1 MVSPALPFALGAVGD
16 EAPRLPFQLRGTS
29 VPAAVPAVA
38 AIDDTRLIARID
50 SLHALVEEA
59 RFELHEL
66 RIANVELLDEI
77 RGGATI
83 LDPPAQAAEEA
94 PAPSG
99 TLTLKLLGDFA
110 VRAGDRRVERWSS
123 RKARQLVAYLA
134 MHRERSVPRESL
146 AELFWPGSSPGRGAN
161 NLSIAV
167 HRVRSLLRELTSDD
181 NRGIAVE
188 QGTYRLDPAI
198 TWNVDAIEF
207 AQLIARAESAV
218 ESAAPEAARTALHQA
233 VALYRGDFMAAD
245 RYEDWTVA
253 IRERLATGYEWA
265 LDWLAGDA
273 AAAGDWLQ
281 SLHFAQTLVEHDA
294 LNEGAHRRMM
304 RAHIELGNASLAL
317 RQFER
322 CEELLR
328 TELGVAP
335 APETLALA
343 RSLRG
348 H

>member
-1 MVSPALPFALGAVGD
+1 MVSPALPFALGAIGD
-16 EAPRLPFQLRGTS
+16 EAPRLPFQLSG
-29 VPAAVPAVA
+29 AAVPVA
-38 AIDDTRLIARID
+38 APAIDGTRLFARID

-66 RIANVELLDEI
+66 RRANVELLGAI

-83 LDPPAQAAEEA
+83 LDPPAQTTAGA
-94 PAPSG
+94 PEPSE
-99 TLTLKLLGDFA
+99 TLTLELLGEFA
-110 VRAGDRRVERWSS
+110 VHAGDRRVERWSS

-146 AELFWPGSSPGRGAN
+146 AELFWPESGPGRGAN

-167 HRVRSLLRELTSDD
+167 HRVRSLLRELTSGE

-188 QGTYRLDPAI
+188 RGTYRLDPAI

-207 AQLIARAESAV
+207 EQLIERAESAI

-245 RYEDWTVA
+245 PYEDWTVA

-265 LDWLAGDA
+265 LGWLAGDA

-281 SLHFAQTLVEHDA
+281 SLHVAQTLVEQDA
-294 LNEGAHRRMM
+294 LHETAHRRIML
-304 RAHIELGNASLAL
+304 AHLELGNPSLAL

-335 APETLALA
+335 GPETLALA

>member
-1 MVSPALPFALGAVGD
+1 MVSPALPFALGA
-16 EAPRLPFQLRGTS
+16 ETPRLPFQLRGT
-29 VPAAVPAVA
+29 VAPAAAVPVVA
-38 AIDDTRLIARID
+38 AIDDTRLVARID

-66 RIANVELLDEI
+66 RLANVELLGEI

-83 LDPPAQAAEEA
+83 LDPPARAAEEA

-99 TLTLKLLGDFA
+99 TLTLKLFGDFA

-167 HRVRSLLRELTSDD
+167 HRVRSLLRELTPDD

-188 QGTYRLDPAI
+188 QGTYSLDPAI

-207 AQLIARAESAV
+207 AQFIARAESAV
-218 ESAAPEAARTALHQA
+218 ESAAPEAARDALHQA
-233 VALYRGDFMAAD
+233 VDLYRGDFMAAD

-343 RSLRG
+343 RSLGG

>member
-1 MVSPALPFALGAVGD
+1 MVSPALPFALGA
-16 EAPRLPFQLRGTS
+16 EAPRLPFKLSG
-29 VPAAVPAVA
+29 AAVPVA
-38 AIDDTRLIARID
+38 AAFDGTRLVARID

-66 RIANVELLDEI
+66 RRANVELLDEI
-77 RGGATI
+77 RGGATV
-83 LDPPAQAAEEA
+83 LDPPARAAEGA
-94 PAPSG
+94 PEPSD
-99 TLTLKLLGDFA
+99 TLTLKLFGDFA
-110 VRAGDRRVERWSS
+110 VRAGDRHVDRWSS

-146 AELFWPGSSPGRGAN
+146 AELFWPESSPGRGAN

-167 HRVRSLLRELTSDD
+167 HRVRSLLRELTSGE

-207 AQLIARAESAV
+207 AQLIARAESAI
-218 ESAAPEAARTALHQA
+218 ESPAPEAARSALHQA
-233 VALYRGDFMAAD
+233 VALYCGDFMAAD
-245 RYEDWTVA
+245 PYEDWTVA
-253 IRERLATGYEWA
+253 IRERLAAGYEWA
-265 LDWLAGDA
+265 LGWLASDA

-294 LNEGAHRRMM
+294 LNETAHRRIMQ
-304 RAHIELGNASLAL
+304 AHIELGNASLAL

-335 APETLALA
+335 SPEMLELA
-343 RSLRG
+343 RALRG